1 MDYQTITLSVSEG
14 LAKLTLNRPE
24 QANAMNPLMA
34 KELSAAATH
43 LAEISDLRCVCSC
56 NPQAS
61 FFVQGVI

>member
-1 MDYQTITLSVSEG
+1 MDYQTITLSVTEG

-43 LAEISDLRCVCSC
+43 LAEISDLRVCSC

-61 FFVQGVI
+61 FFVQGEI

>member
-34 KELSAAATH
+34 KELQRSDSA
-43 LAEISDLRCVCSC
+43 
-56 NPQAS
+56 
-61 FFVQGVI
+61 